1 MRIALYGREALGVRI
16 ARVLLA
22 ERHLERLGIVE
33 EDVRHPKVERVE
45 SVDDYDAVIIT
56 ELDEDGIGLMHEA
69 IERRVDV
76 VLGHEAPRLEA
87 PASAV
92 IPGLLSPRAL
102 ANALAVSTRERV
114 DEAVEVTI
122 AWTAEGRLLRRGDA
136 VTFPEPIGA
145 RWAEPN
151 ETLEDG
157 IHRALE
163 APGPPPW
170 AGALARVTTMTASG
184 LRTTTTAAV
193 DDQEFMAAAMLAGAA
208 IAAAEGAYGAG
219 VSPAGD
225 AGGAFMRAVQRAG
238 IEAAIFTRA

>member
-45 SVDDYDAVIIT
+45 SLDDYSAIIIA
-56 ELDEDGIGLMHEA
+56 ELDEDGIGLLHEA
-69 IERRVDV
+69 VERRVDV
-76 VLGHEAPRLEA
+76 VLGHEAPHLDT

-92 IPGLLSPRAL
+92 IPSLLSPRAL
-102 ANALAVSTRERV
+102 AHALAMSTGETV
-114 DEAVEVTI
+114 EEAVEATI

-145 RWAEPN
+145 RWAEPR
-151 ETLEDG
+151 EVTERG

-163 APGPPPW
+163 APGPAPW
-170 AGALARVTTMTASG
+170 AGALARVTTMTSSG
-184 LRTTTTAAV
+184 LRTTTTAVV
-193 DDQEFMAAAMLAGAA
+193 DDQEFLAAAMLAGAA

-219 VSPAGD
+219 VNAAAD

-238 IEAAIFTRA
+238 VEAAIFTRS